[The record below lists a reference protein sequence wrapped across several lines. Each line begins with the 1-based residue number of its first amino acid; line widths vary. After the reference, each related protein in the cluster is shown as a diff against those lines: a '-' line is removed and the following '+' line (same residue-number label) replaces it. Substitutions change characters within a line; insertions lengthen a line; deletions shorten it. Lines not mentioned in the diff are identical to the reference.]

1 MATTSSQIPVPAPLR
16 LAGNVAGDW
25 KRFRGQWINYAKA
38 VKLASEE
45 ADCQAAVFLAC
56 IGPDAYELFET
67 FEFASDED
75 RSDLTKIMDAFEAH
89 CVGVVNVVR
98 TIRILPALSGEWR
111 IVRYVS
117 VGCTSAD

>member
-38 VKLASEE
+38 VKLASED

-56 IGPDAYELFET
+56 IGPDAYELMNASASSET
-67 FEFASDED
+67 LNLTVCPSGRTAFALDP
-75 RSDLTKIMDAFEAH
+75 RL
-89 CVGVVNVVR
+89 
-98 TIRILPALSGEWR
+98 
-111 IVRYVS
+111 
-117 VGCTSAD
+117 